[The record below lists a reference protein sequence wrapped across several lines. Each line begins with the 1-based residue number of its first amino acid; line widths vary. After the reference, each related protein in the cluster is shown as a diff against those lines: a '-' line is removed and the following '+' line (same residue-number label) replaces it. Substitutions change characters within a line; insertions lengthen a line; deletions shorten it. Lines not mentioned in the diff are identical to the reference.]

1 MIELAWRQ
9 LSIKQINDQASPM
22 PINPYHTGAKKQS
35 SARRT
40 LIGRT
45 DRDTGEI
52 IPTDGRNRKK
62 QAAKV
67 PAYLVMSGRESR
79 FYRKSANCFF
89 PTNNEK

>member
-22 PINPYHTGAKKQS
+22 PINPYHTGTKKRKITY
-35 SARRT
+35 RRT
-40 LIGRT
+40 LIGRR

-62 QAAKV
+62 QDAKV
-67 PAYLVMSGRESR
+67 PAYLVMRGG
-79 FYRKSANCFF
+79 NLG
-89 PTNNEK
+89 